1 MDISQNVL
9 HPVIDSTISVESIS
23 TPATISVEGGSG
35 YTYLRLAEVG
45 PRGGLK
51 SAVAWLTR
59 DDRIALI
66 RALGGIV
73 DE

>member
-1 MDISQNVL
+1 MDISQNIL
-9 HPVIDSTISVESIS
+9 HPVLDSIINVESIGG
-23 TPATISVEGGSG
+23 PVVVDIDGGSG
-35 YTYLRLAEVG
+35 YTRFQLTEKG
-45 PRGGLK
+45 PRGGRK
-51 SAVAWLTR
+51 STVAWLTR